1 MQSFNHQEAGCIT
14 KLETGIVYTTGNFIT
29 KRLWVL
35 ERLTEQYAVFAELSW
50 SMDMVNELNCARR
63 TGLEVMVKIKEHLFN
78 KSFGYF
84 EVRPAQVKVLAGI
97 ATSPTPVS
105 KP

>member
-1 MQSFNHQEAGCIT
+1 MN

-35 ERLTEQYAVFAELSW
+35 DRLTEQYAVFTELSW
-50 SMDMVNELNCARR
+50 STDMVNELNCARR
-63 TGLEVMVKIKEHLFN
+63 TGLEVKVKIKGYLFK

-84 EVRPAQVKVLAGI
+84 EIRTTQVKVLDGI
-97 ATSPTPVS
+97 ATSPAPVS
-105 KP
+105 K